1 MSRYARGY
9 IKQDLHDN
17 LIYDNA
23 TTAAAATAAVDAKLD
38 DCTASDVTASRANN
52 TAYQN
57 TSGKIMTVHACV
69 SGSVN
74 AGSSSTNIA
83 YIGATSSPATVINRR
98 SYVNALGLAITM
110 YDTYVFTVPPS
121 YYYKVNGLATIESWI
136 EITEH

>member
-23 TTAAAATAAVDAKLD
+23 TTAAAATAAVNAKLD
-38 DCTASDVTASRANN
+38 DCTVSDVTASRANN
-52 TAYQN
+52 TVYQN

-69 SGSVN
+69 SESVN
-74 AGSSSTNIA
+74 AGSGGVNIA
-83 YIGATSSPATVINRR
+83 YIGATSSPATVINKNT
-98 SYVNALGLAITM
+98 YLNAVGIAYTM

-121 YYYKVNGLATIESWI
+121 YYYKVNGLATIVSWV